1 MPDGQSIVVL
11 GFETRFSAREALAAA
26 TWLRPEGDLEVR
38 DAVFVSR
45 DDRGRAH
52 VEETRAGMSTDCGAL
67 GGAFWRPLF
76 AAILPVATAAA
87 DGAGAS
93 ALLGRLL
100 GAGVSDQFVRKV
112 RESACPGRTY
122 LALLVRHPHREVGLA
137 ELRGLHGIADL
148 VDSSMPDEV
157 IAQVRDALATAD
169 AARAADGWS
178 TVG

>member
-45 DDRGRAH
+45 DDHGHAH
-52 VEETRAGMSTDCGAL
+52 VEETHTGVSTDRGVL
-67 GGAFWRPLF
+67 GGAFWGPLF
-76 AAILPVATAAA
+76 AAILPVRTMAS
-87 DGAGAS
+87 DGAGTS
-93 ALLGRLL
+93 ALTGRLV
-100 GAGVSDQFVRKV
+100 GAGVSDQFVKKL

-122 LALLVRHPHREVGLA
+122 LALLVRHPHREAGLA

-148 VDSSMPDEV
+148 ADSSMPDEV

-169 AARAADGWS
+169 AARSAGCWS
-178 TVG
+178 SVG